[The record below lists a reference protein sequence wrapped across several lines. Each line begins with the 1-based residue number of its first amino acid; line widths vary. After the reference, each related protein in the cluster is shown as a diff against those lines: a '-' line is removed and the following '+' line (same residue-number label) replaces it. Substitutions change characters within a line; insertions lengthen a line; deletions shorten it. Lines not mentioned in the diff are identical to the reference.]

1 MNRTLMML
9 AGWVLVSGMV
19 GGAEETVAS
28 TAPVN
33 EAAKATEKAP
43 AEVPAKAWPVA
54 PKPGPLLAKVVF
66 TTDRTLEKCWVKVFD
81 HGAWVIVDD
90 AYCWFLRSAFK
101 EITYLNEEP
110 SEALKKSM
118 ETAEAKR
125 KANLESQRKADE
137 ARAKAEAEKKK
148 EQPAAEAGKTGTGT
162 GTGTGGSTTASSR
175 SGAATS
181 TTASKKTN
189 TGGSAGLPAFDRGST
204 TASKRSGS
212 GGGGGGGFGPGRVWG
227 KKYYRTHLHHQW
239 RVLRINRDE
248 GLVRLR
254 NRGSKDEIDLEVD
267 GPASLE
273 GVKRGD
279 ILVGTLDVTNPQL
292 ATKKDGTPVTFKP
305 PATMPE

>member
-9 AGWVLVSGMV
+9 AGWVLVSGVV

-33 EAAKATEKAP
+33 EAAKATEKAL
-43 AEVPAKAWPVA
+43 AEAPAKAWPVA

-148 EQPAAEAGKTGTGT
+148 EQPAPEAGKTAAGAGTA
-162 GTGTGGSTTASSR
+162 GSTTTSSR
-175 SGAATS
+175 SGAAS
-181 TTASKKTN
+181 SASASRKTN
-189 TGGSAGLPAFDRGST
+189 TGGGTGLPAFDRRSV

-212 GGGGGGGFGPGRVWG
+212 GGGSVPSAGPRHVYG
-227 KKYYRTHLHHQW
+227 KHYYRTHLHFQW
-239 RVLRINRDE
+239 RVLRIDRENGE
-248 GLVRLR
+248 VKLR
-254 NRGSKDEIDLEVD
+254 NRGSKDEIDLVAD
-267 GPASLE
+267 DPVSLE

-279 ILVGTLDVTNPQL
+279 LLVGTLDVTNPQL
-292 ATKKDGTPVTFKP
+292 ATKKDGKTVSFKP